1 MKIFRCILASVIIML
16 TLSAYC
22 WFPRPTEEG
31 EIENTAPITTPTP
44 EPIDRVKLLR
54 ETYPED
60 WEPQYVY
67 SEPGH
72 IAYPEVMER
81 MAKEQERAKQN
92 ALERYMAER
101 EAQKGNR

>member
-16 TLSAYC
+16 TLSAYS
-22 WFPRPTEEG
+22 WFPSPTEEG

-54 ETYPED
+54 ETYPDD
-60 WEPQYVY
+60 WKPVYVY

-72 IAYPEVMER
+72 IAYPEIIER
-81 MAKEQERAKQN
+81 NFKAEKRAEEN
-92 ALERYMAER
+92 AFERYMAER
-101 EAQKGNR
+101 EMHR